1 MSIITDLQEC
11 EALMKYD
18 SIIVIDTKE
27 NLNRKECND
36 EHKAIFM

>member
-11 EALMKYD
+11 EALMIYD

-27 NLNRKECND
+27 VEWEECKE
-36 EHKAIFM
+36 EHKAMFM